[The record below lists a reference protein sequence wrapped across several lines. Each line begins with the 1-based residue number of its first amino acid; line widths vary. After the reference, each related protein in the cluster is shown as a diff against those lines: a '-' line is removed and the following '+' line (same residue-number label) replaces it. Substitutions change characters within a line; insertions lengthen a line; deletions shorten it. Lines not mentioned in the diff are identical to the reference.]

1 MSRIVASCSCYRPC
15 RKVTLQEVEDRRT
28 DSLSK
33 EGEGEQQRGTRTA
46 RNSEKADFIHADKVQ
61 LSRRDPLI
69 LAAFALRPGI
79 VSSHSTGHLVYFGR
93 QFVERDGFSAR
104 DREWTLLPS
113 LEIGVVISNW
123 ITPPR
128 PPFLRLWKKV
138 QEWGELL
145 ERSHFW

>member
-1 MSRIVASCSCYRPC
+1 MLSSVQAR
-15 RKVTLQEVEDRRT
+15 RKVTLQEVEEAREQIAG
-28 DSLSK
+28 SAK
-33 EGEGEQQRGTRTA
+33 ERGRTRTA

-69 LAAFALRPGI
+69 LAAFAPRPGI
-79 VSSHSTGHLVYFGR
+79 VSSHSIGHLVYFGR
-93 QFVERDGFSAR
+93 QFVERDGFAAR

-138 QEWGELL
+138 QAWGELL
-145 ERSHFW
+145 ERAHFW